1 MANRDETIHIAAI
14 DAGSNA
20 IRLVIARAD
29 SPQAYHEVKN
39 ERAAL
44 RLGHHAF
51 TQRRFDGQTIDQA
64 VEVFRR
70 FKSRMNQHNVQRYRA
85 VATSAARDAR
95 NRKVLV
101 DRIYRTSGIRLEVI
115 DGPEEA
121 RLVRS
126 AVLAAVGRS
135 ISPRVVA
142 DLGGGSLQINFLK
155 NGSLENSA
163 SLSLGTVRLMEKYG
177 IQGAMTEQQVGLI
190 RERTL
195 TVFRRF
201 LPPGPRAASWPA
213 VWCGGNAEALS
224 LIAPGA
230 PVHGIPTIDL
240 GALQRRV
247 HRITRMDVP
256 ERMNAFLIRKDRA
269 EVIAVAAI
277 VLAALGRCLHLQR
290 AVVPGV
296 GVKEGVLEDVLRSLY
311 GKDNAA
317 ELQQPDVVP
326 FARRFAVRLGYDAG
340 HCEQVCELAVSLFDQ
355 LRGVHGLGDR
365 SRSLLQVSALLHDI
379 GHSIHRQSHHKIGE
393 YLVRSADIPGL
404 SGADRDVVACVVRYH
419 SESGPNTDHKVYAS
433 LPPAKQREVQGLVSL
448 LRIADRLDSD
458 HRQSVS
464 SVRARITPRGVS
476 LEVKMRRASELILWS
491 VEGGIGLF
499 EEEFGVKVA
508 VARVA

>member
-1 MANRDETIHIAAI
+1 MPNRDETINIAAI

-20 IRLVIARAD
+20 IRLVIARTN
-29 SPQAYHEVKN
+29 SPQAYQELKN

-101 DRIYRTSGIRLEVI
+101 DRIFRASGIRLEVI

-126 AVLAAVGRS
+126 AVLAAVRKS
-135 ISPRVVA
+135 FSPRVVA

-155 NGSLENSA
+155 EGSLENAA

-201 LPPGPRAASWPA
+201 LPPGCRASAWPT

-240 GALQRRV
+240 GALQRKLR
-247 HRITRMDVP
+247 RITGMDVAQ
-256 ERMNAFLIRKDRA
+256 RMEAFLIRKDRA
-269 EVIAVAAI
+269 EVIAIAAI
-277 VLAALGRCLHLQR
+277 VLVALGRCLHLPR

-311 GKDNAA
+311 GRDDEAG
-317 ELQQPDVVP
+317 LQQPEVVP
-326 FARRFAVRLGYDAG
+326 FARRFAVRLGYDAR
-340 HCEQVCELAVSLFDQ
+340 HCEHVCDLAASLFDQ
-355 LRGVHGLGDR
+355 LRAVHGMGDR

-379 GHSIHRQSHHKIGE
+379 GHSIHRESHHKIGE
-393 YLVRSADIPGL
+393 FLVRNADIPGL
-404 SGADRDVVACVVRYH
+404 SGADRDVVSCVVRYH
-419 SESGPNTDHKVYAS
+419 SESGPNADHKVYAS
-433 LPPAKQREVQGLVSL
+433 LAPEKRREVRGLVAL

-464 SVRARITPRGVS
+464 RVLARITPRGVS
-476 LEVKMRRASELILWS
+476 LELKMQRASDLILWS

-508 VARVA
+508 VARVS

>member
-1 MANRDETIHIAAI
+1 MAQRHETIHIAAI

-29 SPQAYHEVKN
+29 SPQAYQAVKN
-39 ERAAL
+39 ERSTL

-64 VEVFRR
+64 VEVFQR

-85 VATSAARDAR
+85 VATSAARDSR

-115 DGPEEA
+115 DNHEEA

-126 AVLAAVGRS
+126 AVLAAVGNH
-135 ISPRVVA
+135 ITPRLVA

-155 NGSLENSA
+155 DGSLQNAA
-163 SLSLGTVRLMEKYG
+163 SLALGTVRLMEKYG
-177 IQGAMTEQQVGLI
+177 VQGAMTEQQVNLI

-201 LPPGPRAASWPA
+201 LPQGRGDFAWPA

-230 PVHGIPTIDL
+230 PAHGIPTIDL
-240 GALQRRV
+240 AALRRRLR
-247 HRITRMDVP
+247 RITLMDVP
-256 ERMNAFLIRKDRA
+256 ARMNAFLVRKDRA
-269 EVIAVAAI
+269 EVIAIAAI
-277 VLAALGRCLHLQR
+277 VLVTLGRCLNLKR

-296 GVKEGVLEDVLRSLY
+296 GVKEGVIGDVLRSVY
-311 GKDNAA
+311 GTDAVG
-317 ELQQPDVVP
+317 LQEIDVVP
-326 FARRFAVRLGYDAG
+326 FARRFAARLGYDAQ
-340 HCEQVCELAVSLFDQ
+340 HCEQVCGLAVTLFDQ
-355 LRGVHGLGDR
+355 LQPIHGMGNHCRD
-365 SRSLLQVSALLHDI
+365 LLQVSALLHDI
-379 GHSIHRQSHHKIGE
+379 GHSIHRESHHKIGE
-393 YLVRSADIPGL
+393 FLVRNGDVPGL
-404 SGADRDVVACVVRYH
+404 RGKDRDVVACVVRYH

-433 LPPAKQREVQGLVSL
+433 LLPAKRREVRGLVSL

-464 SVRARITPRGVS
+464 GVRARLTPRGVF
-476 LEVKMRRASELILWS
+476 LGLKMKRASDLILWS
-491 VEGGIGLF
+491 VEGSIGLF
-499 EEEFGVKVA
+499 EEEYGVKVG
-508 VARVA
+508 VERVA

>member
-1 MANRDETIHIAAI
+1 MANRDETINIAAI

-29 SPQAYHEVKN
+29 SPQAYHELKN

-101 DRIYRTSGIRLEVI
+101 DRVYRTSGIRLEVI

-126 AVLAAVGRS
+126 AVLATVGKS
-135 ISPRVVA
+135 FSPHLVA

-155 NGSLENSA
+155 DGSLENAA

-177 IQGAMTEQQVGLI
+177 IQGAMTEQQVNLL

-201 LPPGPRAASWPA
+201 LPPGGRASAWPA

-224 LIAPGA
+224 LIAPGTA
-230 PVHGIPTIDL
+230 VHGIPTIDL
-240 GALQRRV
+240 GALQRRL

-269 EVIAVAAI
+269 EVIAIAAI
-277 VLAALGRCLHLQR
+277 VLVSLGRCLNLKR

-296 GVKEGVLEDVLRSLY
+296 GVKEGVLEDVLRSVY
-311 GKDNAA
+311 GADAA
-317 ELQQPDVVP
+317 GLQEPDMVL
-326 FARRFAVRLGYDAG
+326 FARRFAVRLGYDAR
-340 HCEQVCELAVSLFDQ
+340 HCEQVCALAVTLFDQ
-355 LRGVHGLGDR
+355 LKTVHGMGDR
-365 SRSLLQVSALLHDI
+365 SRSLLQVTALLHDI
-379 GHSIHRQSHHKIGE
+379 GHSIHRESHHKIGE

-404 SGADRDVVACVVRYH
+404 SGVDREVVACVVRYH
-419 SESGPNTDHKVYAS
+419 SESGPNTDHKGYAA
-433 LPPAKQREVQGLVSL
+433 LPPAKRREVQALVAL

-458 HRQSVS
+458 HRQSVA
-464 SVRARITPRGVS
+464 SVQARITPRGVS
-476 LEVKMRRASELILWS
+476 LEIKMRRASELILWS